1 MSVNLFN
8 NNNNKP
14 LTGPLFPQAVPQQS
28 QPATQSQQSQ
38 PATQSQ
44 QPLLNPTSSPLLAQ
58 NRPQIPSTK
67 FPNEANT

>member
-28 QPATQSQQSQ
+28 QS
-38 PATQSQ
+38 ATQSQ